1 MQSKDKEFI
10 IKELPFFAGLS
21 KAELAVIYAKSRIV
35 EYRKGQIIYEEGSS
49 PSGLYC
55 IISGRV
61 QIYTKDKDGKQ
72 LILEYLHR
80 GKYFGIISLL
90 TNETHSVTSEAI
102 NDCSI
107 LVINKNDFDA
117 VLEGIPR
124 LAIDLSRTL
133 SRRLKR
139 KDIHQKKIFE
149 STVISV
155 FSSYAQA
162 GKTIYALN
170 LALSLNRETHKS
182 VIILDILS
190 REKVH
195 TLPDKL
201 EIQQPPIFD
210 LSSREEI
217 YALPKDFVP
226 RPDPQIGADGI
237 PLHGEYAKET
247 AGPGSFI
254 LKSSF
259 GIDLFCFYYQE
270 DNDACLKRLI
280 EILSI
285 LVNDYHYILLDL
297 PAAMDRSIIS
307 MLNQSDLIHI
317 LSSPDP
323 VDLKRTNNLII
334 RLKTDFNFDP
344 QKIKTIV
351 NEYKLARINYSDQL
365 QILGQDIFA
374 TIPKIEFDALPR
386 LIIDEPDGEYSKAV
400 RRIARHLGDCLVGL
414 VLGVGV
420 GYGFCHIGVLKII
433 EEEKIPVDVI
443 AGSSIGALI
452 ASLWVIGKNSR
463 EILEITREFREPK
476 HIWGLIDITFPR
488 LGFLK
493 GNKLYRFLKKHLGDK
508 TFYDVKLPLKVIAS
522 DVHRKEPKI
531 LDKGPLV
538 DAIMASCAMP
548 GVFTPFKFS
557 RQMKLNES
565 GIPQDAGKEDMLFDG
580 GVTYPLPTEP
590 LMQMGIK
597 KIIAVN
603 VTPSRE
609 DILKQLKKLKEEI
622 PSGNAV
628 ENKPEGSG
636 LASASQSHKRPGFL
650 TRLKRFFSLNIVD
663 IIFSSVEV
671 LQSEVARREGELADI
686 VLHPDT
692 TGLFWLELHRADEF
706 AKRGEE
712 EARKHLNEIR
722 QLINE

>member
-1 MQSKDKEFI
+1 MEPKDKEFI
-10 IKELPFFAGLS
+10 IKELPFFSGLS

-35 EYRKGQIIYEEGSS
+35 EYRKGRVIYEEGSS
-49 PSGLYC
+49 PSGFYY

-61 QIYTKDKDGKQ
+61 QIYAKDKDGKQ
-72 LILEYLHR
+72 AILEYLHR

-90 TNETHSVTSEAI
+90 TNEPHSVTSESM

-107 LVINKNDFDA
+107 LVIDKNDFDS
-117 VLEGIPR
+117 VLEGIPH
-124 LAIDLSRTL
+124 LAVDLSRTL

-170 LALSLNRETHKS
+170 LGLSLNRETHKS

-190 REKVH
+190 KEKIH

-201 EIQQPPIFD
+201 EIRQPPVFD
-210 LSSREEI
+210 LCSAEEI
-217 YALPKDFVP
+217 YALPKDF
-226 RPDPQIGADGI
+226 
-237 PLHGEYAKET
+237 T
-247 AGPGSFI
+247 

-323 VDLKRTNNLII
+323 VDLKRTKNLIS

-351 NEYKLARINYSDQL
+351 NEYKLSRINYSDQL
-365 QILGQDIFA
+365 EILEQDIFA
-374 TIPKIEFDALPR
+374 TIPKIEFDAPAR
-386 LIIDEPDGEYSKAV
+386 LIIDEPDCEYSKAV

-420 GYGFCHIGVLKII
+420 GYGFCHVGVLKVI

-452 ASLWVIGKNSR
+452 ASLWAIGKNSR

-493 GNKLYRFLKKHLGDK
+493 GNKLYRFLKKHFGDK

-548 GVFTPFKFS
+548 GVFTPFKF
-557 RQMKLNES
+557 
-565 GIPQDAGKEDMLFDG
+565 KEEILFDG

-590 LMQMGIK
+590 LMQMGVK

-609 DILKQLKKLKEEI
+609 DILKQLKKLKEDGL
-622 PSGNAV
+622 SGNAV
-628 ENKPEGSG
+628 DTPSR
-636 LASASQSHKRPGFL
+636 KRPGFFA
-650 TRLKRFFSLNIVD
+650 RLKRLFSLNIVD

-692 TGLFWLELHRADEF
+692 AGLFWLELHRADEF
-706 AKRGEE
+706 ARRGEE

>member
-1 MQSKDKEFI
+1 MEPKDKEFI

-21 KAELAVIYAKSRIV
+21 KAELAIIYAKSRIV
-35 EYRKGQIIYEEGSS
+35 EYRKGQIIYEEGSA
-49 PSGLYC
+49 PSAFYC
-55 IISGRV
+55 IICGRV
-61 QIYTKDKDGKQ
+61 QIYAKDKDGKQ
-72 LILEYLHR
+72 SILEYLHR

-90 TNETHSVTSEAI
+90 TNETHSVTSAAI

-107 LVINKNDFDA
+107 LVINKDDFNS

-170 LALSLNRETHKS
+170 LGLSLNRETHKS

-190 REKVH
+190 KEKIH

-210 LSSREEI
+210 LSSSEEI
-217 YALPKDFVP
+217 YTLPKDFV
-226 RPDPQIGADGI
+226 
-237 PLHGEYAKET
+237 
-247 AGPGSFI
+247 

-270 DNDACLKRLI
+270 DNEACLKRLI

-323 VDLKRTNNLII
+323 VDLKRTNNLIS

-351 NEYKLARINYSDQL
+351 NEYKLARIHYSDQL
-365 QILGQDIFA
+365 EILGQDIFA
-374 TIPKIEFDALPR
+374 TIPKIEFDSPAR
-386 LIIDEPDGEYSKAV
+386 LIIDEPDCEYSKAV

-420 GYGFCHIGVLKII
+420 GYGFCHVGVLKVL
-433 EEEKIPVDVI
+433 EEEKIPIDVI

-452 ASLWVIGKNSR
+452 ASLWAIGNNSR

-476 HIWGLIDITFPR
+476 HIWGLVDITFPR

-538 DAIMASCAMP
+538 DAIMASCSMP
-548 GVFTPFKFS
+548 GVFTPFKF
-557 RQMKLNES
+557 REE
-565 GIPQDAGKEDMLFDG
+565 ILFDG

-590 LMQMGIK
+590 LMQMGVK

-609 DILKQLKKLKEEI
+609 DILKQLKKLKEEVA
-622 PSGNAV
+622 SGNAV
-628 ENKPEGSG
+628 ENK
-636 LASASQSHKRPGFL
+636 RPGFL
-650 TRLKRFFSLNIVD
+650 ARLKRFFSLNIVD

-692 TGLFWLELHRADEF
+692 AGLFWLELHRADEF

>member
-1 MQSKDKEFI
+1 MNPKDKEFI
-10 IKELPFFAGLS
+10 IKELPFFAGLN
-21 KAELAVIYAKSRIV
+21 KTELAVICAKTEVV
-35 EYRKGQIIYEEGSS
+35 EYRKGQIIYEEGA
-49 PSGLYC
+49 PPCAFYC

-61 QIYTKDKDGKQ
+61 QIYTRDQEGKQ
-72 LILEYLHR
+72 TILEYLHR

-90 TNETHSVTSEAI
+90 TNEAHSVTSVAI
-102 NDCSI
+102 NDCAI
-107 LVINKNDFDA
+107 LVIKKDDFNS
-117 VLEGIPR
+117 VLESTPR

-170 LALSLNRETHKS
+170 LALSLKRETHKS
-182 VIILDILS
+182 VIILDILPK
-190 REKVH
+190 EKVH

-201 EIQQPPIFD
+201 EIQEPPIFD
-210 LSSREEI
+210 LASSADI
-217 YALPKDFVP
+217 YALPKDFV
-226 RPDPQIGADGI
+226 
-237 PLHGEYAKET
+237 
-247 AGPGSFI
+247 
-254 LKSSF
+254 LKSDF
-259 GIDLFCFYYQE
+259 GVDLFCFYYQE

-307 MLNQSDLIHI
+307 ILNQSDFIHI

-323 VDLKRTNNLII
+323 VDLKRTNSLVS
-334 RLKTDFNFDP
+334 RLKADFNFDP
-344 QKIKTIV
+344 AKIKAIV
-351 NEYKLARINYSDQL
+351 NEYKLAKIDYSQEQ

-374 TIPKIEFDALPR
+374 TIPKIEFDAPQR
-386 LIIDEPDGEYSKAV
+386 LIIDSPDCEYSKAV
-400 RRIARHLGDCLVGL
+400 RRIARQLGDCLVGL

-420 GYGFCHIGVLKII
+420 GYGFCHVGVLKVI
-433 EEEKIPVDVI
+433 EDEHIPIDVI
-443 AGSSIGALI
+443 VGSSIGSLI
-452 ASLWVIGKNSR
+452 ASLWAIGKSSS
-463 EILEITREFREPK
+463 EILKITSEFREPK
-476 HIWGLIDITFPR
+476 HIWGLIDITFPAI
-488 LGFLK
+488 GFIK

-508 TFYDVKLPLKVIAS
+508 TFYDVKLPLKIIAS
-522 DVHRKEPKI
+522 NVHKKEPKI
-531 LDKGPLV
+531 FDKGPLV
-538 DAIMASCAMP
+538 DAIMASCSMP
-548 GVFTPFKFS
+548 GVFAPFKF
-557 RQMKLNES
+557 
-565 GIPQDAGKEDMLFDG
+565 KEELLFDG

-590 LMQMGIK
+590 LMQMGVK

-609 DILKQLKKLKEEI
+609 DILQQLKKLKEGTSSAGI
-622 PSGNAV
+622 V
-628 ENKPEGSG
+628 DIKINKHLSFFG
-636 LASASQSHKRPGFL
+636 
-650 TRLKRFFSLNIVD
+650 RLKRFFSFNIVD

-692 TGLFWLELHRADEF
+692 SGLFWLELHKADEF
-706 AKRGEE
+706 AKRGEQ
-712 EARKHLNEIR
+712 EARKRLDEIR